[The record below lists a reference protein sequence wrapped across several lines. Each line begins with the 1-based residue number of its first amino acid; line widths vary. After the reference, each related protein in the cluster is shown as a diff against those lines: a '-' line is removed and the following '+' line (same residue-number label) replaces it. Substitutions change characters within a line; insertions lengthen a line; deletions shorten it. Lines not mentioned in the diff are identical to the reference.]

1 MLWLFSTGS
10 LQSDRPNKLWVVLAL
25 VVVVLFCNKYAK
37 KGGNKKS
44 SKHSE
49 RESPQLKL
57 IRELCKNRAQKKLL
71 THKIAI
77 PLGAKKILNPRKKDT
92 LYVKTKELQKC
103 WKMEPRFFPSSFHY
117 VKTL

>member
-1 MLWLFSTGS
+1 M
-10 LQSDRPNKLWVVLAL
+10 P
-25 VVVVLFCNKYAK
+25 K
-37 KGGNKKS
+37 KGGIRKAQS
-44 SKHSE
+44 VV

-117 VKTL
+117 VKNPLIKKVCLQMKDL

>member
-1 MLWLFSTGS
+1 M
-10 LQSDRPNKLWVVLAL
+10 P
-25 VVVVLFCNKYAK
+25 K
-37 KGGNKKS
+37 KGGIRKAQS
-44 SKHSE
+44 VV

-103 WKMEPRFFPSSFHY
+103 WKMEPRFFFLRSI
-117 VKTL
+117 T

>member
-1 MLWLFSTGS
+1 M
-10 LQSDRPNKLWVVLAL
+10 P
-25 VVVVLFCNKYAK
+25 K
-37 KGGNKKS
+37 KGGIRKAQS
-44 SKHSE
+44 VV

-103 WKMEPRFFPSSFHY
+103 CKMEPKFFPSVHY
-117 VKTL
+117 VKNPLIKKVCLQMKDL

>member
-1 MLWLFSTGS
+1 M
-10 LQSDRPNKLWVVLAL
+10 P
-25 VVVVLFCNKYAK
+25 K
-37 KGGNKKS
+37 KGGIRKAQS
-44 SKHSE
+44 VV

-103 WKMEPRFFPSSFHY
+103 WKMEPRFSSSFHY
-117 VKTL
+117 VKNPLIKKVCLQMKDL

>member
-1 MLWLFSTGS
+1 M
-10 LQSDRPNKLWVVLAL
+10 P
-25 VVVVLFCNKYAK
+25 K
-37 KGGNKKS
+37 KGGIRKAQS
-44 SKHSE
+44 VV

-103 WKMEPRFFPSSFHY
+103 WKMEPRFFSSFHY
-117 VKTL
+117 VKNPLIKKVCLQMKDL